1 MEHVKVSENLNTFK
15 FGKHKDVTAYLIT
28 IKFITDKELQFYFS
42 WMELNVFQEC
52 LSAGKIFRL
61 SYLENNDSVLVNPS
75 AITIVV
81 QEPKELTNG

>member
-1 MEHVKVSENLNTFK
+1 MEHVKVSDSLNTFK
-15 FGKHKDVTAYLIT
+15 FGKHKDVTAFLIT
-28 IKFITDKELQFYFS
+28 IKFVTDKELQFYFS

-52 LSAGKIFRL
+52 LSAGKIFKL
-61 SYLENNDSVLVNPS
+61 CYLENNDSVLVNPS